1 MSIIDKILR
10 RTEKEPEKRYSLSDL
25 DRDMDLRITGTPS
38 YSGVNVSES
47 TALNYAPV
55 FTCVRILAETVAKV
69 PFEFYRRIPRGK
81 ERAIDHPLYS
91 IIHDVANPE
100 MASYQFRETLQGHL
114 GTWGNAY
121 AEIQWGPDG
130 NVVALWP
137 LRPDK
142 MIDIIRKEDGKLWYQ
157 YRLPDKYNKEV
168 LLPSYRVLHI
178 PFMGYNGVSGYSP
191 ISLARQTIGLGM
203 AVEKF
208 GSTFFQ
214 NGSRPSGVI
223 TLPTGQ
229 TMKKEVGERVRS
241 SWEAMYQ
248 GLDNAH
254 RTAILEDGMD
264 FKVIGIPPEDAQFL
278 LTGNFSAR
286 QVAAWYGIPP
296 NKVGAELT
304 TGTYSN
310 IEAQGID
317 FVNDVMPWFR
327 RWESRYCLK
336 LLGPDERR
344 EYFAEFS
351 LNGLMRGDAVARAA
365 YQTAM
370 FGIGKYSINDLRSID
385 NENPVDDPMADEHFV
400 SYNMIP
406 ISKADGTV
414 MLRPEPTG
422 NPLPQPVQ
430 KKSERSEDRIYQ
442 ALSPV
447 FRQAAQEIVDK
458 EARDIERAKK
468 RPDFA
473 TWLRDYYNTL
483 PEAIEKRMAS
493 PVEALAS
500 IHPEISA
507 ATIQGHLRAS
517 AKRYA
522 ETNQIILE
530 GGKEIDFKEA
540 AKSLADCCQN
550 LPTA

>member
-1 MSIIDKILR
+1 MSIFDKILR
-10 RTEKEPEKRYSLSDL
+10 RNQAEPEKRYSLDDL
-25 DRDMDLRITGTPS
+25 DKAMDLAVTGIPA
-38 YSGVNVSES
+38 YSGVSVSETS
-47 TALNYAPV
+47 ALNYAPV

-81 ERAIDHPLYS
+81 EKAVDHPLYT

-100 MASYQFRETLQGHL
+100 MTSYQFRETLQGHL

-130 NVVALWP
+130 NVMALWP

-142 MIDIIRKEDGKLWYQ
+142 MVDIKRVDGKLWYQ
-157 YRLPDKYNKEV
+157 YRLPDKFNSDV

-178 PFMGYNGVSGYSP
+178 PFMGYNGVAGYSP

-208 GSTFFQ
+208 GSAFFS
-214 NGSRPSGVI
+214 NGSRPSGVLK
-223 TLPTGQ
+223 LPIGQ
-229 TMKKEVGERVRS
+229 TMKKEVGDRVRA

-248 GLDNAH
+248 GLDNSH

-264 FKVIGIPPEDAQFL
+264 FQVIGIPPEEAQFL
-278 LTGNFSAR
+278 MTGNFTAR

-327 RWESRYCLK
+327 RWESRFSLQ
-336 LLGPDERR
+336 LLGEDERR

-351 LNGLMRGDAVARAA
+351 LNGLMRGDAAARAA

-370 FGIGKYSINDLRSID
+370 FNIGKYSINDLRAID
-385 NENPVDDPMADEHFV
+385 NENPVDDPAADKHW
-400 SYNMIP
+400 IP
-406 ISKADGTV
+406 LNLAPIG
-414 MLRPEPTG
+414 
-422 NPLPQPVQ
+422 
-430 KKSERSEDRIYQ
+430 ERSAPKAEQPAPKTD
-442 ALSPV
+442 LSRAFEPV
-447 FRQAAQEIVDK
+447 FREAAREIMEK
-458 EARDIERAKK
+458 ESRDVLRAAK
-468 RPDFA
+468 RCFGEDDFKGFGV
-473 TWLRDYYNTL
+473 WVNDYYRTL
-483 PEAIEKRMAS
+483 TDTIEKRMGTPA
-493 PVEALAS
+493 EALS
-500 IHPEISA
+500 Q
-507 ATIQGHLRAS
+507 ATGADVVKARDHVALCSGEYIADH
-517 AKRYA
+517 KRDLSGCLNLGTV
-522 ETNQIILE
+522 EEMVMTWE
-530 GGKEIDFKEA
+530 P
-540 AKSLADCCQN
+540 QN
-550 LPTA
+550 LANRCRDLPA